1 MGPDAPELDLR
12 QLRDELRQEIRAG
25 DAETRR
31 HLGERIDA
39 VAGDLRTEIRAVE
52 ARTGGRIDA
61 VAADLG
67 QEMQAAEDRTRGH
80 AEALARD
87 TRRHFDVIAES
98 LVSKIELV
106 AEGLSGL
113 DQKVESLREDMQDG
127 FAQVDR
133 RFVHLEA
140 RIMVLERR

>member
-1 MGPDAPELDLR
+1 MGPDAPQLDLR
-12 QLRDELRQEIRAG
+12 QLRDELRQDIRAG

-31 HLGERIDA
+31 HVDA
-39 VAGDLRTEIRAVE
+39 GAADIRHEVRAVE
-52 ARTGGRIDA
+52 ARTGERIDA

-67 QEMQAAEDRTRGH
+67 QEMQAAEGRTRGH

-98 LVSKIELV
+98 VVSKIDLV

-113 DQKVESLREDMQDG
+113 DQKVERLREDMQDG

>member
-1 MGPDAPELDLR
+1 MGPDARELDLR
-12 QLRDELRQEIRAG
+12 QLRDELRQEIRTGHAETRRHVDTVAEGLHQEILAG

-31 HLGERIDA
+31 HF
-39 VAGDLRTEIRAVE
+39 
-52 ARTGGRIDA
+52 
-61 VAADLG
+61 
-67 QEMQAAEDRTRGH
+67 H
-80 AEALARD
+80 
-87 TRRHFDVIAES
+87 VIAES

-113 DQKVESLREDMQDG
+113 DQKVERLRGDMQDG

>member
-1 MGPDAPELDLR
+1 MGPDAPEVDLR
-12 QLRDELRQEIRAG
+12 QLRDELRQDIRAG

-31 HLGERIDA
+31 HVDAVAADIRHEVRAVEARTGERIDA
-39 VAGDLRTEIRAVE
+39 VAAH
-52 ARTGGRIDA
+52 
-61 VAADLG
+61 LG
-67 QEMQAAEDRTRGH
+67 QEMQAAEGRTRGH

-113 DQKVESLREDMQDG
+113 DQKVERLREDMQDG

>member
-1 MGPDAPELDLR
+1 MGPDAPQLDLR

-31 HLGERIDA
+31 HVDA
-39 VAGDLRTEIRAVE
+39 GAADIRHEVWAAE
-52 ARTGGRIDA
+52 ARTGERIDA

-67 QEMQAAEDRTRGH
+67 QEMQAAEGRTRGH

-106 AEGLSGL
+106 AGGLSGL
-113 DQKVESLREDMQDG
+113 DQKVERLREDMQDG